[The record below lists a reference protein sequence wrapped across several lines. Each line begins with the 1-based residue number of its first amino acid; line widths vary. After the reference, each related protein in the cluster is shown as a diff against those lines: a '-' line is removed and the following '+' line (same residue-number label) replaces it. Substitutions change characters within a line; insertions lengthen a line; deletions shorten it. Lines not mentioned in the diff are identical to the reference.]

1 MADTTLLN
9 WLVFNS
15 ISETWSTFA
24 TNGIILSFFG
34 GAGLASVFVV
44 MIIGLSNVDKNE
56 KEIKSS
62 RSRLDPEERVLEDK

>member
-15 ISETWSTFA
+15 MSETWSAFA
-24 TNGIILSFFG
+24 TNDLILSFFG

-56 KEIKSS
+56 KAIKSS
-62 RSRLDPEERVLEDK
+62 RSRLDPEERVLGDK

>member
-15 ISETWSTFA
+15 MSETWSAFA
-24 TNGIILSFFG
+24 TNDLILSFFG

-56 KEIKSS
+56 KAIKSS
-62 RSRLDPEERVLEDK
+62 RSSLDPEERVLGDK